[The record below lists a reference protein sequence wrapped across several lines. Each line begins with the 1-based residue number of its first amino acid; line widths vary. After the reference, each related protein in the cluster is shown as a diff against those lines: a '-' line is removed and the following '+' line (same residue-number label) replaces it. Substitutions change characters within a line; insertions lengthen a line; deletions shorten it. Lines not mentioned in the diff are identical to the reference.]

1 MKKICF
7 ISDKNIVMKKI
18 CNFLAEN
25 NFEIHIICRHYE
37 GLDKKYFHQ
46 NIIFHQLT
54 SQSLIKKFLQINR
67 IVKQIKPDIIH
78 LHQIAKDSII
88 PIFRFGRKY
97 KYYITIWG
105 SDINLYSKNI
115 VNRVCQ
121 NLGLFFCDKIQLL
134 SPYFEE
140 RIRKTFFGIKE
151 SKLILLPWGID
162 YNFFHDCSKKN
173 IEIFKSEYKI
183 MENDFII
190 LSFRNF
196 KELYNLVTLVK
207 TMPIVLKKYPDS
219 KFVFVR
225 GTGDKK
231 YIQKIKN
238 LIKELNVKDNFIF
251 IDKYIDQEELKVIIN
266 TSHISVNIPFKDGL
280 PASLLEIMAT
290 GSIPIVSDL
299 KNYHP
304 LIQNNKN
311 GFYLK
316 KLENH
321 IELAELIINVLDNI
335 NNLQLKFTKFN
346 NEYIKEYQNWKI
358 QHIKLLNFYNS

>member
-1 MKKICF
+1 MKRICF

-25 NFEIHIICRHYE
+25 NFEIHIICRHYD
-37 GLDKKYFHQ
+37 GLNKKYFHQ
-46 NIIFHQLT
+46 DIVFHQLT
-54 SQSLIKKFLQINR
+54 SQSLIIKYFQINR
-67 IVKQIKPDIIH
+67 IINQIKPDIIH

-88 PIFRFGRKY
+88 PIFRFRRKY

-115 VNRVCQ
+115 VNKVCQ
-121 NLGLFFCDKIQLL
+121 NIGLIFCDKIQLL

-140 RIRKTFFGIKE
+140 KIRRTFFGIKR

-162 YNFFHDCSKKN
+162 YDFFLNCSK
-173 IEIFKSEYKI
+173 IDMVLFKSEYKI
-183 MENDFII
+183 GENDLIV

-207 TMPIVLKKYPDS
+207 AIPTVSKKYPDS
-219 KFVFVR
+219 RFVFVR

-231 YIQKIKN
+231 YIQKNKD

-251 IDKYIDQEELKVIIN
+251 IDKYIDQEELKVMIN
-266 TSHISVNIPFKDGL
+266 ASHISINIPFKDGL

-299 KNYHP
+299 ENYHP
-304 LIQNNKN
+304 LIKNNKN

-316 KLENH
+316 NLEDH
-321 IELAELIINVLDNI
+321 IKLAELIINALDNI
-335 NNLQLKFTKFN
+335 QYLQQRFAKLN

-358 QHIKLLNFYNS
+358 QCEKLLEFYNS